1 MLINLSNHPS
11 AKWPE
16 AQLKAANSKYGDVID
31 LPFPNID
38 PEWDNAQVQ
47 ALAGDYAGKCSKMLS
62 GGDTNAVHIM
72 GELTFTHH
80 FVLIAKTLGIN
91 CIASTTSRE
100 VRTNDAGEKVSTFK
114 FVKFRLY

>member
-11 AKWPE
+11 ARWPE
-16 AQLKAANSKYGDVID
+16 EQLKAAVNLFGDVID

-38 PEWDNAQVQ
+38 PEWDTDRVA
-47 ALAGDYAGKCSKMLS
+47 ALAGEYAGRCNGMLT
-62 GGDTNAVHIM
+62 GEDNHAVHIM

-80 FVLIAKTLGIN
+80 FVNHAKTLEIH
-91 CIASTTSRE
+91 CVASTTSRE

-114 FVKFRLY
+114 FVKFRNY

>member
-16 AQLKAANSKYGDVID
+16 AQLKAAVNLFGDVID

-38 PEWDNAQVQ
+38 PEWDTEHVQ
-47 ALAGDYAGKCSKMLS
+47 ALAGEYAGMCSEMFT
-62 GGDTNAVHIM
+62 GGANNTVHIM

-100 VRTNDAGEKVSTFK
+100 VQTNDAGEKVSTFK
-114 FVKFRLY
+114 FVKFRNY